1 MMIDPPINE
10 LVKKT
15 GSRYQLVIETAKRA
29 RQLVDG
35 APPLADA
42 ESDKEV
48 SIAIEEIYENKLNYL
63 ERQDLEKI
71 GETESLFA
79 DGLDDVNFTEQ
90 ESPAQE
96 PVQDAAE
103 ETEEALDEQ
112 TEESGEGAEE

>member
-1 MMIDPPINE
+1 M
-10 LVKKT
+10 
-15 GSRYQLVIETAKRA
+15 
-29 RQLVDG
+29 
-35 APPLADA
+35 
-42 ESDKEV
+42 
-48 SIAIEEIYENKLNYL
+48 
-63 ERQDLEKI
+63 EKI

-96 PVQDAAE
+96 PVQDAVE

>member
-63 ERQDLEKI
+63 EHQDLEKI

-90 ESPAQE
+90 ESSA
-96 PVQDAAE
+96 QDAAE
-103 ETEEALDEQ
+103 ENAESSDEH

>member
-42 ESDKEV
+42 ESDKR
-48 SIAIEEIYENKLNYL
+48 S
-63 ERQDLEKI
+63 R
-71 GETESLFA
+71 
-79 DGLDDVNFTEQ
+79 
-90 ESPAQE
+90 
-96 PVQDAAE
+96 
-103 ETEEALDEQ
+103 
-112 TEESGEGAEE
+112 

>member
-1 MMIDPPINE
+1 MIDPPINE

-63 ERQDLEKI
+63 EHQDLEKI

-90 ESPAQE
+90 ESSA
-96 PVQDAAE
+96 QDAAE
-103 ETEEALDEQ
+103 ENAESSDEQ

>member
-63 ERQDLEKI
+63 EHQDLEKI

-90 ESPAQE
+90 ESSAQ
-96 PVQDAAE
+96 DTAE
-103 ETEEALDEQ
+103 ENAESSDEQ